1 MNPEEKR
8 PRIRRTKYQLEHS
21 IMEAMET
28 LTIQK
33 GFAAL
38 SLLEVARHAKIEPQ
52 VIYNHYGGMEGLLA
66 AFTKRY
72 EYWLNDISDK
82 LQPKYEKGLYQEFIV
97 GLLQGIA
104 KKLYKDRAMQQLLI
118 WEVTERNFVTDKSA
132 VYRESNV
139 RFICNHYE
147 QLLKNSGI
155 SFNAISSIVTAGI
168 YYLVLHKDASTFC
181 TIDYNSKDGQ
191 EVMQQAVADLFT
203 LIFDNSE
210 QNNKLLEAALKMKAD
225 GMTNELIEK
234 YTGIKL

>member
-1 MNPEEKR
+1 MKPEEKK
-8 PRIRRTKYQLEHS
+8 PRIRRTKHQLEHS

-28 LTIQK
+28 LTTQK

-38 SLLEVARHAKIEPQ
+38 SLLEVAKEAKVEPQ
-52 VIYNHYGGMEGLLA
+52 VIYNRYGGMDGLLA
-66 AFTKRY
+66 AFAKRY
-72 EYWLNDISDK
+72 EYWLNDVSDK
-82 LQPKYEKGLYQEFIV
+82 LQTKYENGHYQEFIV

-104 KKLYKDRAMQQLLI
+104 EKLYKDRVMQQLLI
-118 WEVTERNFVTDKSA
+118 WEVTERNFITDKSA

-139 RFICNHYE
+139 RFICNYYE

-181 TIDYNSKDGQ
+181 TIDYNSKEGQ
-191 EVMQQAVADLFT
+191 EVLQQAIADLFK

-210 QNNKLLEAALKMKAD
+210 QNNKLLDAAMKMKAD
-225 GMTNELIEK
+225 GMTDELIEK

>member
-1 MNPEEKR
+1 MNPEEKK
-8 PRIRRTKYQLEHS
+8 PRVRRTKQQLEHC

-38 SLLEVARHAKIEPQ
+38 SMLEVARQAKIEPQ
-52 VIYNHYGGMEGLLA
+52 VIYNRYGGMDGLLA

-82 LQPKYEKGLYQEFIV
+82 LQTKYEKGLYQEFIV
-97 GLLQGIA
+97 GLFQGIA

-118 WEVTERNFVTDKSA
+118 WEVTERNFITDKSA

-147 QLLKNSGI
+147 KLLEKSGI
-155 SFNAISSIVTAGI
+155 SFNAISSILTAGI

-181 TIDYNSKDGQ
+181 TIDYKSKEGQ
-191 EVMQQAVADLFT
+191 EAMQQAIEDLFT
-203 LIFDNSE
+203 LIFDNLE
-210 QNNKLLEAALKMKAD
+210 QNKKLLEAALKMKAD
-225 GMTNELIEK
+225 GITDELIEK